1 MEVLLNEVEARV
13 LGALIEKDIT
23 TPDYYPL
30 TLNGLQPKIEPLP
43 NSRFR

>member
-1 MEVLLNEVEARV
+1 MDNPDRLNILLSPVEARV

-30 TLNGLQPKIEPLP
+30 SVIAVVYK
-43 NSRFR
+43 